1 MAKRPPRDDSGFPG
15 GSRRTQ
21 WIGSRR
27 FRPLADKGSR
37 TSDSHHAWG
46 SRGRFST
53 RLEIHWTTTGGK
65 ILFGGTD
72 KTAIAGI
79 CQSAGFHCLDAAVEA
94 CDLIAIKERSHAI
107 RRVCVQLAG
116 IQGGCPLAV
125 PDREIRPRTAL
136 IAILSLAA
144 CAFLWGALITFS
156 PGDWPSPHQFP
167 HNDPPLNACG
177 TLGAVLAFY
186 FFHLLGDGA
195 YPLILFATLAA
206 ILQIA
211 RGRVGNLFER
221 AFGLAL
227 VIACTSASAHLVGDP
242 RGAPLPQGHG
252 GIVGF
257 ALGRLLTLHLSS
269 LGTIIILVSCWSVG
283 LVFATQGWVLQLP
296 TLFRRAAGTAGD
308 MAEAARNFLGS
319 IPFPRAAALPNQV
332 KPQRTSAP
340 RREVLDEDDSADRE
354 APSPKRR
361 PPESAVAP
369 NLADSEAERETE
381 AEDKEGAPV
390 AAPLPKQVN
399 DSASEPVAEPLKTP
413 ATPAKAVPRVPIVNF
428 LTPERAAAAE
438 PYPRQIENWRLPD
451 INLLREPTYNFN
463 AQQEQRVRQQAKTLE
478 QALEEFR
485 VDARVVEIDTG
496 PVITMFEL
504 KLGAGVK
511 VSQIASLCNDMARAL
526 KAHAIRVVAP
536 ISGKNTVGIEVP
548 NTEKERV
555 RLREL
560 MTLSGKK
567 AAAMNLPL
575 FLGKDAGGAAL
586 VTDLTAMPHLLIAG
600 TTGSGKSVCLNAVI
614 LSLLMTKRPDHV
626 KMILIDPKM
635 VEMSQFKDVPHL
647 MCPIVTEMPR
657 AEKILEWAV
666 TKMEERYELLAE
678 ARVKNID
685 GYNELSADELYARF
699 APENEQEKARISTHL
714 PYIVIV
720 IDELADLMM
729 TAAKEVEHHLARLAQ
744 KSRAVG
750 IHIIVATQRP
760 EVKVVTGLIKS
771 NLPARI
777 CFRVASRMDSR
788 IVLDQNGGEV
798 LMGQGDML
806 FLPPGSHKLLRAQ
819 GTYLEDC
826 EVQAVLDDLAE
837 RAKPEFHPELIRL
850 RATDAEA
857 GAEFRDPLFDDAVR
871 IILES
876 KRGSVSLLQ
885 RRLTIGY
892 SRASRLIDQ
901 MAEAGIVGDYKGSQ
915 AREVLMSLDE
925 WDRLREQM
933 QKELQDDYE
942 ADQEPES
949 EPQDEPF

>member
-1 MAKRPPRDDSGFPG
+1 MSGKESERHS
-15 GSRRTQ
+15 GSMLLST
-21 WIGSRR
+21 IG
-27 FRPLADKGSR
+27 
-37 TSDSHHAWG
+37 
-46 SRGRFST
+46 
-53 RLEIHWTTTGGK
+53 
-65 ILFGGTD
+65 
-72 KTAIAGI
+72 
-79 CQSAGFHCLDAAVEA
+79 
-94 CDLIAIKERSHAI
+94 
-107 RRVCVQLAG
+107 
-116 IQGGCPLAV
+116 LAV
-125 PDREIRPRTAL
+125 
-136 IAILSLAA
+136 
-144 CAFLWGALITFS
+144 CAFLWGALFTFD
-156 PGDWPSPHQFP
+156 PGDWPSPHQYP
-167 HNDPPLNACG
+167 HNDPPANACG
-177 TLGAVLAFY
+177 IVGAACVYYLV
-186 FFHLLGDGA
+186 HLFGDGA
-195 YPLILFATLAA
+195 YPLVLFVTLAA
-206 ILQIA
+206 VLNIA
-211 RGRVGNLFER
+211 RGKLGNMLER

-227 VIACTSASAHLVGDP
+227 VVACTSASAHLVGGL
-242 RGAPLPQGHG
+242 RWAVLPEGHG

-257 ALGRLLTLHLSS
+257 ALGRLLALNLSS
-269 LGTIIILVSCWSVG
+269 LGTVIVLVSCWSVG
-283 LVFATQGWVLQLP
+283 LVFTTQGWVLHLP
-296 TLFRRAAGTAGD
+296 GMIKQAAGTAGD
-308 MAEAARNFLGS
+308 LAGAARQLVHSLPLPRPAPVSQPLPDRWNSKSIAPDPGPKPPASKDQVEERDSEPAEVVQPASVERMERLAEAKR
-319 IPFPRAAALPNQV
+319 PPQAAQPTAATASV
-332 KPQRTSAP
+332 AP
-340 RREVLDEDDSADRE
+340 DRE
-354 APSPKRR
+354 KP
-361 PPESAVAP
+361 
-369 NLADSEAERETE
+369 
-381 AEDKEGAPV
+381 
-390 AAPLPKQVN
+390 AAQ
-399 DSASEPVAEPLKTP
+399 
-413 ATPAKAVPRVPIVNF
+413 PAKPAAKVPIVNF
-428 LTPERAAAAE
+428 LSPESAAAAE

-451 INLLREPTYNFN
+451 VNLLREPSYNFN
-463 AQQEQRVRQQAKTLE
+463 AQQEQRVRQQAKVLE
-478 QALEEFR
+478 QTLEEFR
-485 VDARVVEIDTG
+485 VEAHVVEIDTG

-511 VSQIASLCNDMARAL
+511 VSQIASLSNDIARAL

-548 NTEKERV
+548 NIEKERV

-560 MTLSGKK
+560 MTSAGAR

-586 VTDLTAMPHLLIAG
+586 VTDLTAMPHMLIAG

-647 MCPIVTEMPR
+647 MCPIVTDMAR
-657 AEKILEWAV
+657 GEKILEWAV

-685 GYNELSADELYARF
+685 GYNELGADELYARF
-699 APENEQEKARISTHL
+699 APENEQEKTRIPTHL

-806 FLPPGSHKLLRAQ
+806 FLPPGSHKLMRAQ
-819 GTYLEDC
+819 GTYLEEA
-826 EVQAVLDDLAE
+826 EVHAVLEDLAS

-850 RATDAEA
+850 RTADAEA
-857 GAEFRDPLFDDAVR
+857 GSEFRDPLFDDAVR

-885 RRLTIGY
+885 RRLTVGY

-915 AREVLMSLDE
+915 AREVLMTLDE
-925 WDRLREQM
+925 WDRLREQVQSDM
-933 QKELQDDYE
+933 QAGYD
-942 ADQEPES
+942 ADAEPSS
-949 EPQDEPF
+949 EPQDEFI